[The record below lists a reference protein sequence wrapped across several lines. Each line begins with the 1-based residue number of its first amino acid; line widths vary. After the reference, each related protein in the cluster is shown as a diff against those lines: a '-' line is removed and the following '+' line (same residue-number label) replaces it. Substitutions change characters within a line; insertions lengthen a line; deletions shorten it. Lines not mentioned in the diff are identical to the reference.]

1 MKKLIYIILPILIGG
16 CIKDKG
22 NYDYDYLPD
31 VTVTNMVEEN
41 EISVKYGEELH
52 FIPLIETDIPSNEL
66 SFVWYLQYFD
76 TRDTISTERSLK
88 RIADMNSGRLYL
100 EIKHKASNVR
110 WLNYTH
116 LTVIKPFQKGWALLT
131 KEGTRS
137 HINFMEQ
144 ITLFDFNYLP
154 KLYYQQNGSYLPN
167 NCNEIVSSDRADLWL
182 VKSENEV
189 HLLNDETM
197 QPYRLMS
204 EMLLNPITNFTPS
217 HVGFSL
223 TELTFQY
230 RFMVANGQ
238 FYSIPFVTTLPPDI
252 DYMYDLPAEG
262 DYFISN
268 KLASIA
274 TKQVLAFDEIHQRYL
289 WYVIKPGRINATVPM
304 VDKNSLPITP
314 GNLNKDCIWMD
325 NVRYASSDGSIDVYT
340 ILKDETDKYEIQLL
354 GGKDYNLILKRV
366 VDIPA
371 SVINDD
377 TKIAFNNANGN
388 ILFYQNNNI
397 HLFNSANSTFTERWR
412 TFSENILH
420 LSVFEDHVAVAT
432 ARGTNSRFTLLKG
445 SLELANQTV
454 NGQIIGMSYKER

>member
-1 MKKLIYIILPILIGG
+1 MLIGG

-31 VTVTNMVEEN
+31 VTVTNMAEEN
-41 EISVKYGEELH
+41 EIIVKYGEELH
-52 FIPLIETDIPSNEL
+52 FIPIIETDIPSNEL

-76 TRDTISTERSLK
+76 TRDTISTERSIK

-100 EIKHKASNVR
+100 EIKHDPSNVR
-110 WLNYTH
+110 WLSVTY

-131 KEGTRS
+131 KEGSRS

-144 ITLFDFNYLP
+144 ITLFNFNYLP
-154 KLYYQQNGSYLPN
+154 KLYYQQNGSYLPID
-167 NCNEIVSSDRADLWL
+167 CQEIVSSDRADLWL
-182 VKSENEV
+182 VRSENEV

-197 QPYRLMS
+197 KPVKLMS
-204 EMLLNPITNFTPS
+204 EMLHNPIANFSPS

-223 TELTFQY
+223 TELSSGY
-230 RFMVANGQ
+230 RFMVANGK
-238 FYSIPFVTTLPPDI
+238 FYSIPFVTSIPPDI

-289 WYVIKPGRINATVPM
+289 WYIVKPGRITATIPS

-314 GNLNKDCIWMD
+314 GKLDKECVWMGNLKYGSGN
-325 NVRYASSDGSIDVYT
+325 GSIDVCS

-354 GGKDYNLILKRV
+354 GGKDYNLILRKV

-377 TKIAFNNANGN
+377 TKIAFNNVNGN
-388 ILFYQNNNI
+388 ILFYQNNNV
-397 HLFNSANSTFTERWR
+397 HLFNSSNSTFTERWK

-420 LSVFEDHVAVAT
+420 LTVFDDYVAVAT
-432 ARGTNSRFTLLKG
+432 ARGTNSHFTLLKG
-445 SLELANQTV
+445 NLELANQTV